1 MLIEFISSFKTT
13 DTENTSVKS
22 KTYKE
27 GNNIKVNVSTM
38 TNTFQNVK
46 NVKYENT
53 DFRRTYVNRFQNEE
67 DVQIMK

>member
-1 MLIEFISSFKTT
+1 
-13 DTENTSVKS
+13 
-22 KTYKE
+22 
-27 GNNIKVNVSTM
+27 M

>member
-53 DFRRTYVNRFQNEE
+53 DFRRTYVNRSQNEE